1 LVGLWKDGMTPQGNK
16 SVQPLIIL
24 ASSSPRRIA
33 ILRDLGIKFKTESP
47 DAFQEIM
54 SGAPV
59 EQLVVHNAVGK
70 ARIVEQ
76 QGTNGL
82 VIGCDTVIAMGDSI
96 IGKPLTTE
104 IAKKTLRLLSGK
116 THRVVSGLALIDTR
130 MNREWSD
137 YAVTEVTFREIS
149 EDEINAY
156 VATGEPLDKAGAY
169 AIQEG
174 GRQFVRTV
182 VGSETNIVGFPVE
195 LLQAGMDYLEIPV

>member
-1 LVGLWKDGMTPQGNK
+1 MH
-16 SVQPLIIL
+16 PLPIIL

-33 ILRDLGIKFKTESP
+33 ILCNLGIQFQIVLP

-54 SGAPV
+54 TGAPV
-59 EQLVVHNAVGK
+59 EQLAVQNAMGK

-76 QGTNGL
+76 QGAKGL
-82 VIGCDTVIAMGDSI
+82 VIGCDTVIAMGDAI

-137 YAVTEVTFREIS
+137 CAVTEVTFREIS

-169 AIQEG
+169 AIQEE
-174 GRQFVRTV
+174 GRKFVERV
-182 VGSETNIVGFPVE
+182 VGSETNIVGLPVE
-195 LLQAGMDYLEIPV
+195 LLQTGMDYLEIPDKVAALDR